1 MISRVYA
8 TDTQSK
14 SSDIAATV
22 LAASSPL
29 QILAACDAVE
39 SFLHKHTPDQ
49 YRWFFSITFPTLI
62 CKIFG
67 FDESSSSSSAAVK
80 SLSPSG
86 WIDIA
91 ALSNDS
97 QLSGRIFSLL
107 SPTGVL
113 LSSIVATDGLSLV
126 EYVFPVER
134 LPEWVR
140 YMLQNERD
148 SRVLSDLCPLFKNRL
163 KEDSVK
169 GSSFQV
175 QLNVFEY
182 YMFWFV
188 YYPVCRGNSEG
199 PQTVRVRR
207 SRRFRLENWAYSIP
221 GLSSTKRGMEQKNEG
236 NLYMRLLYA
245 YLRAYVPVG
254 DVKAHQPYRS
264 SLLQYSFA
272 YDTPVVEK
280 AEFLVN
286 TLIHFW
292 LVDNDFS
299 PLPVNLCKSFGV
311 AFPFRSVLGE
321 TPPTSGLGEVVN
333 VFVKYLNLSSIAST
347 DGTDQVD
354 YTESPRWKVGGTFYT
369 AQSRNA
375 VSVVHSGS
383 SWNSW
388 IQRPLYRFILRT
400 FLYCPVEGSIKNA
413 SQVFTLWV
421 SYLEPWT
428 ICMEEFAELDA
439 NLGKS
444 NISTLKEV
452 TPSMQHG
459 YTSSWQVFV
468 LANYL
473 YYNSLVM
480 HFIGFAHKFLHTD
493 PEVIV
498 KMVSKVITILTSSTE
513 LMDLIKN
520 VAIVFY
526 SKPTGSSKSMLNAL
540 HRYTPSIREQLQDW
554 EDGLSETDADGS
566 FLHEN
571 WNKDLGLFSD
581 GEDGGQKLLQLFVL
595 RAESELQLIGGE
607 NLSQNL
613 QCLDRLKT
621 ELCQLF
627 GGPIL
632 KPMNTPETVQCE
644 HLRDEIFKPRS
655 FGNRAMVDIKYKGDW
670 MKRPIS
676 DDEIGWLAKV
686 LVKLSGWL
694 NESLGLSQVQSS
706 QDSPSWS
713 YVDLS
718 SDARSVCGPMETIKV
733 VLCSFISWFIVL
745 RGAGVRFMREHG
757 FRVNLRVLASK
768 KMVVVLL
775 IIAAFSLLRRAF
787 CRVG

>member
-1 MISRVYA
+1 MISRGYA

-14 SSDIAATV
+14 SSDIAATI

-39 SFLHKHTPDQ
+39 SFLHKHTADQ
-49 YRWFFSITFPTLI
+49 TRWFFSITFPTLI

-67 FDESSSSSSAAVK
+67 FDESSSASAAVK
-80 SLSPSG
+80 SMSPSG

-91 ALSNDS
+91 TLSNDT
-97 QLSGRIFSLL
+97 QLAGRIFSLL

-113 LSSIVATDGLSLV
+113 LSSIVAADGLSLV
-126 EYVFPVER
+126 KYVFPVER

-148 SRVLSDLCPLFKNRL
+148 SLVLSDLCPLFKNRL

-199 PQTVRVRR
+199 PQTVSVRR

-236 NLYMRLLYA
+236 DLYMRLLYA
-245 YLRAYVPVG
+245 YLRAYVPVA
-254 DVKAHQPYRS
+254 DMKAHQPYRS
-264 SLLQYSFA
+264 SLLHYSFS
-272 YDTPVVEK
+272 YETPIVEK
-280 AEFLVN
+280 AEFMVN
-286 TLIHFW
+286 TLIYFW

-311 AFPFRSVLGE
+311 TFPFRSVLGE
-321 TPPTSGLGEVVN
+321 IPPTSGLGEVVN
-333 VFVKYLNLSSIAST
+333 VCVKYLNLSSIASS
-347 DGTDQVD
+347 DKIDQVD
-354 YTESPRWKVGGTFYT
+354 YTESPKWKVGGTFG
-369 AQSRNA
+369 ASQSRNA
-375 VSVVHSGS
+375 VPVMNSGN

-400 FLYCPVEGSIKNA
+400 FLYCPMESSIKNA

-421 SYLEPWT
+421 SYLEPWS
-428 ICMEEFAELDA
+428 ISMEEFAELDA
-439 NLGKS
+439 DLGKS
-444 NISTLKEV
+444 NRGTLKEV
-452 TPSMQHG
+452 TPSMPQG

-473 YYNSLVM
+473 YYSALVM

-498 KMVSKVITILTSSTE
+498 KMVSKVITILTSSAE

-520 VAIVFY
+520 VDIVFH
-526 SKPTGSSKSMLNAL
+526 SKPAGSSKSMLNAL
-540 HRYTPSIREQLQDW
+540 HRYVPAIREQLQDW

-571 WNKDLGLFSD
+571 WNKDLRLFSD

-595 RAESELQLIGGE
+595 RAESELQSIGGE
-607 NLSQNL
+607 NLSPNL
-613 QCLDRLKT
+613 QRLDRMKS

-627 GGPIL
+627 GGPIM
-632 KPMNTPETVQCE
+632 KSMNTPETVQCE
-644 HLRDEIFKPRS
+644 YLRDEIFKPRS
-655 FGNRAMVDIKYKGDW
+655 FTNRAMIDIKYKGDW

-694 NESLGLSQVQSS
+694 NESLGLNQVESS
-706 QDSPSWS
+706 QESPVWS
-713 YVDLS
+713 YVDVS
-718 SDARSVCGPMETIKV
+718 SDARSVCGPMEMIKV
-733 VLCSFISWFIVL
+733 VLCSFISWLLML

-757 FRVNLRVLASK
+757 IRVNLRILASK
-768 KMVVVLL
+768 KVVVVLL
-775 IIAAFSLLRRAF
+775 VIAAFSLLRRAF
-787 CRVG
+787 LGVG

>member
-1 MISRVYA
+1 MLSRAYT

-14 SSDIAATV
+14 SSDIAATI
-22 LAASSPL
+22 LAAASPP

-39 SFLHKHTPDQ
+39 SFLHKHTADQ
-49 YRWFFSITFPTLI
+49 TRWFFSITFPTLI

-67 FDESSSSSSAAVK
+67 FNESSGSSSAAVK
-80 SLSPSG
+80 SSSPSG

-91 ALSNDS
+91 ALANDS
-97 QLSGRIFSLL
+97 QLADRIFSLL

-113 LSSIVATDGLSLV
+113 LSSIAAADGLSLV
-126 EYVFPVER
+126 KYVFPVER

-207 SRRFRLENWAYSIP
+207 SKRFRLENWAYSIP
-221 GLSSTKRGMEQKNEG
+221 GLSSTKRGLEQKNEG
-236 NLYMRLLYA
+236 NLYMRLLYS

-254 DVKAHQPYRS
+254 DVKSHQPYRS
-264 SLLQYSFA
+264 SLLHYSFA
-272 YDTPVVEK
+272 YDTPFVEK

-299 PLPVNLCKSFGV
+299 PLPMNLCKSFGV
-311 AFPFRSVLGE
+311 SLPFRSLFGE

-333 VFVKYLNLSSIAST
+333 VFVKYLNLSSSAPS
-347 DGTDQVD
+347 DGADQVD
-354 YTESPRWKVGGTFYT
+354 YTESPRWKVGGTFNAT
-369 AQSRNA
+369 QSRN
-375 VSVVHSGS
+375 VVPVVDSGN

-400 FLYCPVEGSIKNA
+400 FLYCPVESSIKNA

-439 NLGKS
+439 NLAKC
-444 NISTLKEV
+444 NKSTLKDV
-452 TPSMQHG
+452 TPSTPHG
-459 YTSSWQVFV
+459 YTSSWQAFV

-473 YYNSLVM
+473 YYSSLVM
-480 HFIGFAHKFLHTD
+480 HFIGFAHKFLHTE

-498 KMVSKVITILTSSTE
+498 KMVSKVITILTSSSE
-513 LMDLIKN
+513 LVNLIKN
-520 VAIVFY
+520 VDTVFHL
-526 SKPTGSSKSMLNAL
+526 KPTGSSKGVLNAL
-540 HRYTPSIREQLQDW
+540 HRYVPAIREQLQDW

-571 WNKDLGLFSD
+571 WNKDLRLFSD

-595 RAESELQLIGGE
+595 RAESELQSIGGE

-613 QCLDRLKT
+613 QCLDRLKS

-632 KPMNTPETVQCE
+632 KPMNTTETLQCG

-655 FGNRAMVDIKYKGDW
+655 FANRAMVDIKYKGDW

-694 NESLGLSQVQSS
+694 NESLGLNPVESS

-713 YVDLS
+713 YLDLS
-718 SDARSVCGPMETIKV
+718 TDARSEYGPMEMMKV
-733 VLCSFISWFIVL
+733 VFCSFISWLLML
-745 RGAGVRFMREHG
+745 RGAGVTFMREHG
-757 FRVNLRVLASK
+757 VRVNLRVLASK
-768 KMVVVLL
+768 KVVVALL
-775 IIAAFSLLRRAF
+775 IVAAFSLLRRTF
-787 CRVG
+787 LRVG

>member
-1 MISRVYA
+1 MISRGYA

-14 SSDIAATV
+14 SSDIAAAV

-39 SFLHKHTPDQ
+39 LFLHKHTADQ
-49 YRWFFSITFPTLI
+49 TRWFFSITFPTLI

-67 FDESSSSSSAAVK
+67 FDESSSASVAVK
-80 SLSPSG
+80 SMSPSG

-97 QLSGRIFSLL
+97 QLAGRIFSLL

-113 LSSIVATDGLSLV
+113 LSSIVAADGLSLV
-126 EYVFPVER
+126 KYVFPVER

-148 SRVLSDLCPLFKNRL
+148 SLVLSDLCPLFKNRL

-199 PQTVRVRR
+199 PQTVSVRR

-221 GLSSTKRGMEQKNEG
+221 GLSSTKRGMEQNNDG
-236 NLYMRLLYA
+236 DLYMRLLYA
-245 YLRAYVPVG
+245 YLRAYVPVA
-254 DVKAHQPYRS
+254 DMKAHQPYRS
-264 SLLQYSFA
+264 SLLHYSFS
-272 YDTPVVEK
+272 YGTPIVEK

-299 PLPVNLCKSFGV
+299 PLPVNLCKSFGMT
-311 AFPFRSVLGE
+311 FPFRSVLGE
-321 TPPTSGLGEVVN
+321 IPPTSGLGEVVN
-333 VFVKYLNLSSIAST
+333 VFVKYLNLSPIASS
-347 DGTDQVD
+347 DRTDQVD
-354 YTESPRWKVGGTFYT
+354 YTESPKWKVGGTFN
-369 AQSRNA
+369 ASQSRNA
-375 VSVVHSGS
+375 VPFVDSGN

-400 FLYCPVEGSIKNA
+400 FLYCPMESSIKNA

-421 SYLEPWT
+421 SYLEPWS
-428 ICMEEFAELDA
+428 ISMEEFAKLDSD
-439 NLGKS
+439 LGKS
-444 NISTLKEV
+444 NRGTLKEV
-452 TPSMQHG
+452 TPSMPHG
-459 YTSSWQVFV
+459 YTSSWQDFV

-473 YYNSLVM
+473 YYSSLVM

-498 KMVSKVITILTSSTE
+498 KMVSKVCSIFKSFLLLVTIVERLLVHITWVF
-513 LMDLIKN
+513 
-520 VAIVFY
+520 VAIM
-526 SKPTGSSKSMLNAL
+526 S
-540 HRYTPSIREQLQDW
+540 
-554 EDGLSETDADGS
+554 
-566 FLHEN
+566 
-571 WNKDLGLFSD
+571 DLRLFSD

-595 RAESELQLIGGE
+595 RAESELQSIGGE

-613 QCLDRLKT
+613 QGLDRLKS

-627 GGPIL
+627 GGPI
-632 KPMNTPETVQCE
+632 MNPLSTPETVQCE
-644 HLRDEIFKPRS
+644 YMRDEIFKPRS
-655 FGNRAMVDIKYKGDW
+655 FANRAMVDIKYKGDW

-694 NESLGLSQVQSS
+694 NESLGLGQVESS
-706 QDSPSWS
+706 QESPSWS
-713 YVDLS
+713 YVDVS
-718 SDARSVCGPMETIKV
+718 SDARSVCGPMEVIKV
-733 VLCSFISWFIVL
+733 VLCSFISWLLML

-757 FRVNLRVLASK
+757 VRVNLRVLASK
-768 KMVVVLL
+768 KVVVVLL
-775 IIAAFSLLRRAF
+775 VIAAFSLLRRAF
-787 CRVG
+787 FGVG

>member
-1 MISRVYA
+1 MIYRAYV

-14 SSDIAATV
+14 SSDIATTV
-22 LAASSPL
+22 LAASSPP

-39 SFLHKHTPDQ
+39 SFLHKHTADQ
-49 YRWFFSITFPTLI
+49 TRWFFSITFPTLI

-67 FDESSSSSSAAVK
+67 FDESSASSPAVK
-80 SLSPSG
+80 ALSPSG

-91 ALSNDS
+91 ALSNDA
-97 QLSGRIFSLL
+97 QLAGRIFSLL

-113 LSSIVATDGLSLV
+113 LSSIAAADGLSLV
-126 EYVFPVER
+126 KYVFPVER

-140 YMLQNERD
+140 YMLQNVKD
-148 SRVLSDLCPLFKNRL
+148 SQVLSDLCPLFKNRL
-163 KEDSVK
+163 KEDYVK

-199 PQTVRVRR
+199 PQTISVSR
-207 SRRFRLENWAYSIP
+207 SKRFRRENWAYSIP
-221 GLSSTKRGMEQKNEG
+221 GFSSTKRGMEQKNEG
-236 NLYMRLLYA
+236 NLYMCLLYA
-245 YLRAYVPVG
+245 YLCAYVPVG

-264 SLLQYSFA
+264 SLLHYSFA
-272 YDTPVVEK
+272 YDTLFVEK

-286 TLIHFW
+286 TLIQFW

-299 PLPVNLCKSFGV
+299 PLPVSLCKSFGV
-311 AFPFRSVLGE
+311 SFPFRSVFGE

-333 VFVKYLNLSSIAST
+333 VFVKYLNLSSIAPT

-354 YTESPRWKVGGTFYT
+354 YIESPRWKIGGTFNSV
-369 AQSRNA
+369 QSRNA
-375 VSVVHSGS
+375 VPVEDSGN

-400 FLYCPVEGSIKNA
+400 FLYCPVESSIRNA
-413 SQVFTLWV
+413 SKVFTLWV

-428 ICMEEFAELDA
+428 ICMEEFAELDG
-439 NLGKS
+439 NLAKS
-444 NISTLKEV
+444 TKSTLKEV
-452 TPSMQHG
+452 TPSTPHG
-459 YTSSWQVFV
+459 YTSSWQGFV

-473 YYNSLVM
+473 YYSSLVM
-480 HFIGFAHKFLHTD
+480 HFIGFAHKFLHMD

-520 VAIVFY
+520 VDTVFH
-526 SKPTGSSKSMLNAL
+526 SKPTGSSKSMFNAL
-540 HRYTPSIREQLQDW
+540 HRYVPAIREQLQDW

-566 FLHEN
+566 LHAN
-571 WNKDLGLFSD
+571 WNKDLRLFSD

-595 RAESELQLIGGE
+595 RAESELQSTGGE

-613 QCLDRLKT
+613 QRLDRLKS

-632 KPMNTPETVQCE
+632 KPMNASETVECK

-655 FGNRAMVDIKYKGDW
+655 FGNSAMVDIKYKGDW

-694 NESLGLSQVQSS
+694 NESLGLSQAESCQE
-706 QDSPSWS
+706 SPSWS
-713 YVDLS
+713 YGDLS
-718 SDARSVCGPMETIKV
+718 SDGGSIRGPRETTKF
-733 VLCSFISWFIVL
+733 VLCSFISWLLML
-745 RGAGVRFMREHG
+745 RGAGARFMREHG

-768 KMVVVLL
+768 KVVVMFL
-775 IIAAFSLLRRAF
+775 IVAAFSLLRRAF
-787 CRVG
+787 LRVG

>member
-1 MISRVYA
+1 MISRGYA

-14 SSDIAATV
+14 SSDIAAAV

-39 SFLHKHTPDQ
+39 SFLHKHTADQ
-49 YRWFFSITFPTLI
+49 TRWFFSITFPTLI

-67 FDESSSSSSAAVK
+67 FDESSSASVAVK
-80 SLSPSG
+80 SMSPSG

-97 QLSGRIFSLL
+97 QLAGRIYSLL

-113 LSSIVATDGLSLV
+113 LSSIVAADGLSLV
-126 EYVFPVER
+126 KYVFPVER

-148 SRVLSDLCPLFKNRL
+148 SLVLSDLCPLFKNRL

-199 PQTVRVRR
+199 PQTVSVRR

-221 GLSSTKRGMEQKNEG
+221 GLSSTKRGMEQNNEG
-236 NLYMRLLYA
+236 DLYMRLLYA
-245 YLRAYVPVG
+245 YLRAYVPVA
-254 DVKAHQPYRS
+254 DMKAHQPYRS
-264 SLLQYSFA
+264 SLLHYSFS
-272 YDTPVVEK
+272 YGTPIVEK

-299 PLPVNLCKSFGV
+299 PLPVNLCKSFGMT
-311 AFPFRSVLGE
+311 FPFRSVLGE
-321 TPPTSGLGEVVN
+321 IPPTSGLGEVVN
-333 VFVKYLNLSSIAST
+333 VFVKYLNLSSIASS
-347 DGTDQVD
+347 DRTDQVD
-354 YTESPRWKVGGTFYT
+354 YTESPKWKVGGTFN
-369 AQSRNA
+369 ASQSRNA
-375 VSVVHSGS
+375 VPFVDAGN

-400 FLYCPVEGSIKNA
+400 FLYCPMESSIKNA

-421 SYLEPWT
+421 SYLEPWS
-428 ICMEEFAELDA
+428 ISMEEFAKLDSD
-439 NLGKS
+439 LGKS
-444 NISTLKEV
+444 NRGTLKEV
-452 TPSMQHG
+452 TPSMPHG
-459 YTSSWQVFV
+459 YTSSWQDFV

-473 YYNSLVM
+473 YYSSLVM

-498 KMVSKVITILTSSTE
+498 KMVSKVITILASSTE

-520 VAIVFY
+520 VDIVFH
-526 SKPTGSSKSMLNAL
+526 SKPAGSSKSMLNAL
-540 HRYTPSIREQLQDW
+540 HRYVPAIREQLQDW

-571 WNKDLGLFSD
+571 WNKDLRLFSD

-595 RAESELQLIGGE
+595 RAESELQSIGGE

-613 QCLDRLKT
+613 QGLDRLKS

-627 GGPIL
+627 GGPI
-632 KPMNTPETVQCE
+632 MNPLSTPETVQCE
-644 HLRDEIFKPRS
+644 YMRDEIFKPRS
-655 FGNRAMVDIKYKGDW
+655 FANRAMVDIKYKGDW

-686 LVKLSGWL
+686 LVKLSGWF
-694 NESLGLSQVQSS
+694 NESLGLGQVESS
-706 QDSPSWS
+706 QESPSWS
-713 YVDLS
+713 YVDVS
-718 SDARSVCGPMETIKV
+718 SDARSVCGPMEVIKV
-733 VLCSFISWFIVL
+733 VLCSFISWLLML

-757 FRVNLRVLASK
+757 VRVNLRVLASK
-768 KMVVVLL
+768 KVVVVLL
-775 IIAAFSLLRRAF
+775 VIAAFSLLRRAF
-787 CRVG
+787 FGVG

>member
-1 MISRVYA
+1 MISRGYA
-8 TDTQSK
+8 TDSQSK

-39 SFLHKHTPDQ
+39 SFLHKHTADQ
-49 YRWFFSITFPTLI
+49 TRWFFSITFPTLI

-67 FDESSSSSSAAVK
+67 FDESSSASAAVK
-80 SLSPSG
+80 SMSPSG

-91 ALSNDS
+91 ALSNDT
-97 QLSGRIFSLL
+97 QLAGRIFSLL

-113 LSSIVATDGLSLV
+113 LSSIVAADGLSLV
-126 EYVFPVER
+126 KYVFPVER

-148 SRVLSDLCPLFKNRL
+148 SLVLSDLCPLFKNRL

-199 PQTVRVRR
+199 PQTVSVRR

-236 NLYMRLLYA
+236 DLYMHLLYA
-245 YLRAYVPVG
+245 YLRAYVPVA
-254 DVKAHQPYRS
+254 DMKAHQPYRS
-264 SLLQYSFA
+264 SLLHYSFS
-272 YDTPVVEK
+272 YGTPIVEK

-299 PLPVNLCKSFGV
+299 PLPVNLCKSFGMT
-311 AFPFRSVLGE
+311 FPFRSVLGE
-321 TPPTSGLGEVVN
+321 IPPTSGLGEVVN
-333 VFVKYLNLSSIAST
+333 VFVKYLNLSSIASS
-347 DGTDQVD
+347 DRTDQVD
-354 YTESPRWKVGGTFYT
+354 YTESPKWKVGGTFN
-369 AQSRNA
+369 ASQSRNA
-375 VSVVHSGS
+375 VPFVDSGN

-400 FLYCPVEGSIKNA
+400 FLFCPMESSIKNA

-421 SYLEPWT
+421 SYLEPWS
-428 ICMEEFAELDA
+428 ISMEEFAKLDSD
-439 NLGKS
+439 LGKS
-444 NISTLKEV
+444 NRGTLKEV
-452 TPSMQHG
+452 TPSMPHG

-473 YYNSLVM
+473 YYSSLVM

-498 KMVSKVITILTSSTE
+498 KMVSKVITILTSSTD

-520 VAIVFY
+520 VDIVFH
-526 SKPTGSSKSMLNAL
+526 SKPAGSSKSMLNAL
-540 HRYTPSIREQLQDW
+540 HRYVPAIREQLQDW

-571 WNKDLGLFSD
+571 WNKDLRLFSD

-595 RAESELQLIGGE
+595 RAESELQSIGGE

-613 QCLDRLKT
+613 QGLDRLKS

-627 GGPIL
+627 GGPIM
-632 KPMNTPETVQCE
+632 KPVSTPETVQCE
-644 HLRDEIFKPRS
+644 YMRDEIFKPRS
-655 FGNRAMVDIKYKGDW
+655 FANRAMVDIKYKGDW

-694 NESLGLSQVQSS
+694 NESLGLSQVESS
-706 QDSPSWS
+706 QESPSWS
-713 YVDLS
+713 YVDVS
-718 SDARSVCGPMETIKV
+718 SDARSVCGPMEVIKV
-733 VLCSFISWFIVL
+733 VLCSFISWLLML

-757 FRVNLRVLASK
+757 VRVNLRVLASK
-768 KMVVVLL
+768 KVVVVLL
-775 IIAAFSLLRRAF
+775 VIAAFSLLRRAF
-787 CRVG
+787 FGVG

>member
-1 MISRVYA
+1 MISRGYA

-14 SSDIAATV
+14 SSDIAAAV

-39 SFLHKHTPDQ
+39 SFLHKHTADQ
-49 YRWFFSITFPTLI
+49 TRWFFSITFPTLI

-67 FDESSSSSSAAVK
+67 FDESSSASVAVK
-80 SLSPSG
+80 SMSPSG

-97 QLSGRIFSLL
+97 QLAGRILSLL

-113 LSSIVATDGLSLV
+113 LSSIVAADGLSLV
-126 EYVFPVER
+126 KYVFPVER

-148 SRVLSDLCPLFKNRL
+148 SLVLSDLCPLFKNRL

-199 PQTVRVRR
+199 PQTVSVRR
-207 SRRFRLENWAYSIP
+207 SRKFRLENWAYSIP

-236 NLYMRLLYA
+236 DLYMRLLYA
-245 YLRAYVPVG
+245 YLRVYVPVA
-254 DVKAHQPYRS
+254 DMKAHQPYRS
-264 SLLQYSFA
+264 SLLHYSFS
-272 YDTPVVEK
+272 YGTPIVEK

-299 PLPVNLCKSFGV
+299 PLPVNLCKSFGMT
-311 AFPFRSVLGE
+311 FPFRSVVGE
-321 TPPTSGLGEVVN
+321 IPPTSGLGEVVN
-333 VFVKYLNLSSIAST
+333 VFVKYLNLSSIASS
-347 DGTDQVD
+347 DRTDQVD
-354 YTESPRWKVGGTFYT
+354 YTESPKWKVVGTFNGS
-369 AQSRNA
+369 QSRNA
-375 VSVVHSGS
+375 VPFVDSGN

-400 FLYCPVEGSIKNA
+400 FLYCPMESSIKNA

-421 SYLEPWT
+421 SYLEPWS
-428 ICMEEFAELDA
+428 ISMEEFAKLDSD
-439 NLGKS
+439 LGKS
-444 NISTLKEV
+444 NRGTLKEV
-452 TPSMQHG
+452 TPSMPHG

-473 YYNSLVM
+473 YYSSLVM

-493 PEVIV
+493 PEAIV
-498 KMVSKVITILTSSTE
+498 KMVSKVITILASSTE

-520 VAIVFY
+520 VDIVFH
-526 SKPTGSSKSMLNAL
+526 SKPAGSSKSMLNAL
-540 HRYTPSIREQLQDW
+540 HRYVPAIREQLQDW
-554 EDGLSETDADGS
+554 EDGLSETDANGS

-571 WNKDLGLFSD
+571 WNKDLRLFSD

-595 RAESELQLIGGE
+595 RAESELQSIGGE

-613 QCLDRLKT
+613 QGLDRLKS

-627 GGPIL
+627 GGPIM
-632 KPMNTPETVQCE
+632 KPMSTPETVQCE
-644 HLRDEIFKPRS
+644 YMRDEIFKPRS
-655 FGNRAMVDIKYKGDW
+655 FANRAMVDIKYKGDW

-694 NESLGLSQVQSS
+694 NESLGLSQVESS
-706 QDSPSWS
+706 QESPSWS
-713 YVDLS
+713 YVDVS
-718 SDARSVCGPMETIKV
+718 SDARSVCGPMEVIKV
-733 VLCSFISWFIVL
+733 VLCSFISWLLML

-757 FRVNLRVLASK
+757 IRVNLRVLASK
-768 KMVVVLL
+768 KVVVVLL
-775 IIAAFSLLRRAF
+775 VIAAFSLLRRAF
-787 CRVG
+787 FGIG